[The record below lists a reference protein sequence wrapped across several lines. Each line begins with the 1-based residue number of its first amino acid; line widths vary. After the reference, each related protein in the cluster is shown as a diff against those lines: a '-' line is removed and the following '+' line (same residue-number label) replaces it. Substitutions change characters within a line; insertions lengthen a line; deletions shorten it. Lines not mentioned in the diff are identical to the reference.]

1 MPGIFTREQMAP
13 PDQVDMKKVR
23 PFEGGEYLDN
33 GDGTRSTE
41 VSVGLNIGGKEALV
55 PSLWMT
61 PQGPVDLSRHEE
73 SIVRAVLEFERRSGK
88 KFPRFNS
95 PDELNAFAKQRS
107 SRGGALQETLAK

>member
-1 MPGIFTREQMAP
+1 MAP

-23 PFEGGEYLDN
+23 PFEGGESLDN

-41 VSVGLNIGGKEALV
+41 VSVGLNIGGKEVLV

-61 PQGPVDLSRHEE
+61 PHGPVDLSRNHE
-73 SIVRAVLEFERRSGK
+73 SMIRAVLEFERRSGK

-95 PDELNAFAKQRS
+95 PEELNEFAKQRS
-107 SRGGALQETLAK
+107 GRGGALNEPLAK